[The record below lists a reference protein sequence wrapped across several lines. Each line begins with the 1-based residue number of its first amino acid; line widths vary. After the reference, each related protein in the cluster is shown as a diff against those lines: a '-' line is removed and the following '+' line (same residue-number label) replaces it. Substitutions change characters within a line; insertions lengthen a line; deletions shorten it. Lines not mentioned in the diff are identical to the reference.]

1 MTMAVGAA
9 ALASDARSERRRLL
23 LLSSPAMMVVALV
36 IFIPVGWLFWLSFFD
51 QTGVTVAN
59 YARLIDNTAY
69 YKIFQTTFLLSAIVT
84 LVTILLGYPLAYLLS
99 QLSRRAALIG
109 LALVLLP
116 FWTSLLVRTYAWLVL
131 LQRNGLINTMLI
143 KLGLIDQP
151 LALVYNFTG
160 AVIGMVHIMLPFLV
174 LPLYAS
180 MKSIDPL
187 LPRAAMSLGASP
199 RAAFWTVFAPLT
211 LPGLFAGSLLVF
223 IYCLGFYIVPQ
234 VLGGGRVNMVAMKIL
249 ENATTYFNWGAA
261 SALGVVLL
269 VVTLCIFYVIGR
281 FLPAERLS
289 AEAR

>member
-1 MTMAVGAA
+1 VAVGAA
-9 ALASDARSERRRLL
+9 ALASDARGERCRLL
-23 LLSSPAMMVVALV
+23 LLSSPAMLVVALV

-51 QTGVTVAN
+51 QTGATTAN
-59 YARLIDNTAY
+59 YVRLIDNSAY
-69 YKIFQTTFLLSAIVT
+69 NKNFQTTFLLSAIVT
-84 LVTILLGYPLAYLLS
+84 MVTILLGYPLAYLLS

-131 LQRNGLINTMLI
+131 LQRNGLVNTALI

-269 VVTLCIFYVIGR
+269 VVTLGIFYVIGR

-289 AEAR
+289 AEPR

>member
-1 MTMAVGAA
+1 MSLAIGAA
-9 ALASDARSERRRLL
+9 ELAADARSERRQLL
-23 LLSSPAMMVVALV
+23 LLSWPALLVVTLV
-36 IFIPVGWLFWLSFFD
+36 AFVPVGWLFWLSFFD
-51 QTGVTVAN
+51 QTGATFAN
-59 YARLIDNTAY
+59 YARLIDNAAY
-69 YKIFQTTFLLSAIVT
+69 FRIFRTTFLLSGIVT
-84 LVTILLGYPLAYLLS
+84 IVTILLGYPLAYLLS

-131 LQRNGLINTMLI
+131 LQRNGLVNSLLI
-143 KLGLIDQP
+143 KLGAIDQS

-199 RAAFWTVFAPLT
+199 RVAFFTVFAPLT

-269 VVTLCIFYVIGR
+269 AVTLAIFYVIGR
-281 FLPAERLS
+281 FLPVGRVSVEPQ
-289 AEAR
+289 

>member
-1 MTMAVGAA
+1 VTLALGAA
-9 ALASDARSERRRLL
+9 ALAADARTERRQLL
-23 LLSSPAMMVVALV
+23 ALSSPALLVVALV
-36 IFIPVGWLFWLSFFD
+36 VFVPVGWLFWLSFFD
-51 QTGVTVAN
+51 QTGATFAN
-59 YARLIDNTAY
+59 YQRLLDNVAY
-69 YKIFQTTFLLSAIVT
+69 YKIFQTTFVLSAVVT

-99 QLSRRAALIG
+99 QLSRRAALVG

-131 LQRNGLINTMLI
+131 LQRNGLINTLLI

-151 LALVYNFTG
+151 LGLVYNFTG

-180 MKSIDPL
+180 MKTIDPL

-199 RAAFWTVFAPLT
+199 RAAFFTVFAPLT

-223 IYCLGFYIVPQ
+223 IYCLGFYIAPQ

-269 VVTLCIFYVIGR
+269 AVTLAIFYLVGR
-281 FLPAERLS
+281 FLPVGRLS
-289 AEAR
+289 AEER

>member
-1 MTMAVGAA
+1 VTLAAGAA
-9 ALASDARSERRRLL
+9 ELEADARNERRQLQA
-23 LLSSPAMMVVALV
+23 LSSPALLVVALV
-36 IFIPVGWLFWLSFFD
+36 VFVPVGWLFWLSFFD
-51 QTGVTVAN
+51 QTGATFAN
-59 YARLIDNTAY
+59 YGRLLDNTAY
-69 YKIFQTTFLLSAIVT
+69 FKIFKTTFLLSAIVT
-84 LVTILLGYPLAYLLS
+84 LATILLGYPLAYLLS
-99 QLSRRAALIG
+99 QLSRRAALVG

-131 LQRNGLINTMLI
+131 LQRNGLINSLLT
-143 KLGLIDQP
+143 KLGVIDQP

-199 RAAFWTVFAPLT
+199 RAAFFTVFAPLT

-269 VVTLCIFYVIGR
+269 VVTLAIFYVIGR
-281 FLPAERLS
+281 FLPVERVS

>member
-1 MTMAVGAA
+1 MALGAA
-9 ALASDARSERRRLL
+9 VLAADARSERRQLL
-23 LLSSPAMMVVALV
+23 ALSSPALLVVALV
-36 IFIPVGWLFWLSFFD
+36 VFVPVGWLFWLSFFD
-51 QTGVTVAN
+51 QTGATFAN
-59 YARLIDNTAY
+59 YARLIDNSAY

-99 QLSRRAALIG
+99 QLSRRAALVG

-131 LQRNGLINTMLI
+131 LQRNGLINSLLV
-143 KLGLIDQP
+143 KLGVIDQP
-151 LALVYNFTG
+151 LPLVYNFTG

-269 VVTLCIFYVIGR
+269 GVTLAIFYVIGR
-281 FLPAERLS
+281 FLPVERVS
-289 AEAR
+289 AEPR

>member
-1 MTMAVGAA
+1 MALGAA

-23 LLSSPAMMVVALV
+23 LLSSPAMLVVALV

-51 QTGVTVAN
+51 QTGATLAN

-131 LQRNGLINTMLI
+131 LQRNGLVNTALI

-211 LPGLFAGSLLVF
+211 RPGLFAGSLLVF

-249 ENATTYFNWGAA
+249 KNATTYFNWGAA

-269 VVTLCIFYVIGR
+269 GVTLGIFYVIGR

-289 AEAR
+289 AEPR

>member
-1 MTMAVGAA
+1 VSLAIGAA
-9 ALASDARSERRRLL
+9 ELAADARSERRQLL
-23 LLSSPAMMVVALV
+23 LLSWPALLVVTLV
-36 IFIPVGWLFWLSFFD
+36 AFVPVGWLFWLSFFD
-51 QTGVTVAN
+51 QTGATFAN
-59 YARLIDNTAY
+59 YARLIDNAAY
-69 YKIFQTTFLLSAIVT
+69 FRIFRTTFLLSGIVT
-84 LVTILLGYPLAYLLS
+84 IVTILLGYPLAYLLS

-131 LQRNGLINTMLI
+131 LQRNGLVNSLLI
-143 KLGLIDQP
+143 KLGAIDQS

-199 RAAFWTVFAPLT
+199 RVAFFTVFAPLT

-269 VVTLCIFYVIGR
+269 AVTLAIFYVIGR
-281 FLPAERLS
+281 FLPVGRVSVEPQ
-289 AEAR
+289 

>member
-1 MTMAVGAA
+1 MTLALGAA
-9 ALASDARSERRRLL
+9 ALAADARTERRQLL
-23 LLSSPAMMVVALV
+23 ALSSPALLVVALV
-36 IFIPVGWLFWLSFFD
+36 VFVPVGWLFWLSFFD
-51 QTGVTVAN
+51 QTGATFAN
-59 YARLIDNTAY
+59 YQRLLDNVAY
-69 YKIFQTTFLLSAIVT
+69 YKIFQTTFVLSAVVT

-99 QLSRRAALIG
+99 QLSRRAALVG

-131 LQRNGLINTMLI
+131 LQRNGLINTLLI

-151 LALVYNFTG
+151 LGLVYNFTG

-180 MKSIDPL
+180 MKTIDPL

-199 RAAFWTVFAPLT
+199 RAAFFTVFAPLT

-223 IYCLGFYIVPQ
+223 IYCLGFYIAPQ

-269 VVTLCIFYVIGR
+269 AVTLAIFYLVGR
-281 FLPAERLS
+281 FLPVGRLS
-289 AEAR
+289 AEER